1 MLGHLI
7 AAGSTRPVEMYWGVR
22 TPEDLYD
29 AGQLEAW
36 AREHQWLSFV
46 PVMSGSSEG
55 WAGRRGW
62 VHEAVLEDH
71 PDLSGVAVY
80 AAGPPPMIAAIQEA
94 FPAHGLAPDRLY
106 FDSFEFG
113 ADRTGG

>member
-1 MLGHLI
+1 
-7 AAGSTRPVEMYWGVR
+7 
-22 TPEDLYD
+22 
-29 AGQLEAW
+29 
-36 AREHQWLSFV
+36 
-46 PVMSGSSEG
+46 MSGSSGG